1 MERISDNRA
10 DHVSLVP
17 DAPLSRRGFVVTSI
31 ATGFAAAA
39 GPVAAQTVI
48 KTDTAGLDAKEIK
61 ITTKDGDIPGYVA
74 MPAQGTNFPTVI
86 VVQEIFGVHEH
97 IQDLCRRLA
106 KSGYLAVAPE
116 LYARQ
121 GDPRKY
127 TMQEIQKLIA
137 EIVNKV
143 PDAQVMSDLDA
154 TAEWAAKNK
163 GDANKLGITGFCW
176 GGRVVWLYA
185 AHSDKLKAGVAWY
198 GRVVGQASPMTPKH
212 PMDLVKDMKA
222 PVLGLYGGKDQG
234 IPNDTVQMMESELK
248 KAGKKA
254 EIVMYPE
261 APHGF
266 NADFRGTYREAD
278 AKDGWKRMLDWF
290 KANGVG

>member
-1 MERISDNRA
+1 MERISDARA

-48 KTDTAGLDAKEIK
+48 KTDSAGLDAKEIK
-61 ITTKDGDIPGYVA
+61 IPTKDGSIPGYAA
-74 MPAQGTNFPTVI
+74 MPAQGTNFPVVLVI
-86 VVQEIFGVHEH
+86 QEIFGVHEH

-106 KSGYLAVAPE
+106 KSGFLAVAPE

-127 TMQEIQKLIA
+127 TMQEIPKLIS
-137 EIVNKV
+137 EIVAKV

-154 TAEWAAKNK
+154 AMDWAGKNK
-163 GDANKLGITGFCW
+163 GNADKAGITGFCW

-185 AHSDKLKAGVAWY
+185 AHQPKLKAGVAWY
-198 GRVVGQASPMTPKH
+198 GRITGASNAMTPKN
-212 PMDLVKDMKA
+212 PIDLAKDMKA

-234 IPNDTVQMMESELK
+234 IPVTDVEMMESELK

-254 EIVMYPE
+254 EFKIYPD

-290 KANGVG
+290 KANGVS

>member
-1 MERISDNRA
+1 MERISDARA

-39 GPVAAQTVI
+39 GPVAAQSVI
-48 KTDTAGLDAKEIK
+48 KTDTAGLEAKEIK
-61 ITTKDGDIPGYVA
+61 IPTKDGDIPGYVA
-74 MPAQGTNFPTVI
+74 MPAQGSNFPVVM

-127 TMQEIQKLIA
+127 TMQEIQKLIS
-137 EIVNKV
+137 EIVAKV

-154 TAEWAAKNK
+154 TMEWAGKNK
-163 GDANKLGITGFCW
+163 GNADKVAITGFCW
-176 GGRVVWLYA
+176 GGRIVWLYA
-185 AHSDKLKAGVAWY
+185 AHSAKLKAGVAWY
-198 GRVVGQASPMTPKH
+198 GRIVGQASPLTPKN
-212 PMDLVKDMKA
+212 PIDVVADIKA

-266 NADFRGTYREAD
+266 NADFRATYREAD

-290 KANGVG
+290 KANGVS

>member
-1 MERISDNRA
+1 MERIPDAEA
-10 DHVSLVP
+10 DHLSLVP

-48 KTDTAGLDAKEIK
+48 KTDTAGLDAREIK
-61 ITTKDGDIPGYVA
+61 IPTKDVDIPGYVA
-74 MPAQGTNFPTVI
+74 MPARGGNFPVVL

-97 IQDLCRRLA
+97 IQDICRRLA
-106 KSGYLAVAPE
+106 KAGYLAVAPE

-127 TMQEIQKLIA
+127 TMQEIQKLMA
-137 EIVNKV
+137 EIVAKV
-143 PDAQVMSDLDA
+143 PDAQLMSDLDA
-154 TAEWAAKNK
+154 ALEWAGKNK
-163 GDANKLGITGFCW
+163 GNAGKAAITGFCW

-185 AHSDKLKAGVAWY
+185 AHQPKLKAAVAWY
-198 GRVVGQASPMTPKH
+198 GRVAGASNAMSPKN
-212 PMDLVKDMKA
+212 PIDLVKDMKA

-234 IPNDTVQMMESELK
+234 IPVDTVRTMESELK
-248 KAGKKA
+248 KAGKRA
-254 EIVMYPE
+254 EFKIYPD

-290 KANGVG
+290 KANGVS